1 MVQLGLETGNTGKIH
16 LCYRFF
22 CLPTFLM
29 REPRLMIES
38 NATPVNTP
46 QDLPDQVRQAQM
58 GNEDAFATLYDHFY
72 PIVHRRVWHMVPPT
86 DAEDVTQ
93 EVFIA
98 MVKSLKSFRGDS
110 KFTTWLNALT
120 NYQVANYY
128 RKREHQVHKMTED
141 TDLTSEQAGLMDI
154 GQDMRHQEDII
165 GLRRGLAALPEHY
178 RDVLLLRFV
187 DGLQFDEMA
196 IELGKTLDATK
207 SLFRRAL
214 QALQDEVK

>member
-1 MVQLGLETGNTGKIH
+1 MIETNATTGNTP
-16 LCYRFF
+16 LN
-22 CLPTFLM
+22 LPEL
-29 REPRLMIES
+29 
-38 NATPVNTP
+38 
-46 QDLPDQVRQAQM
+46 VRRAQM
-58 GNEDAFATLYDHFY
+58 GNEDAFANLYDHFY
-72 PIVHRRVWHMVPPT
+72 PIIHRRVWHMVPPT

-128 RKREHQVHKMTED
+128 RKREHQVHKLTED
-141 TDLTSEQAGLMDI
+141 TDLTSEQTGLADHE
-154 GQDMRHQEDII
+154 QDMRHQEDII

-178 RDVLLLRFV
+178 RDILLLRFV
-187 DGLQFDEMA
+187 DGLQFDEIA
-196 IELGKTLDATK
+196 VELDKTLDATK